1 MKEEKLEYNKAFIDT
16 VDSLSAVNHRIL
28 IDKIGDKVQI
38 RANNLESNFCY
49 VLEAPL
55 SYLNMPT
62 DHIGIID
69 FARFKRFY
77 EALSSKT
84 TPASLSVTVDDEN
97 DAVDMIFKNENR
109 SDKLTLRLGD
119 CSLPTFKP
127 SFNELAEHEK
137 NVVAVFDEETINEL
151 QKKISIIGGD
161 YIDVMANEK
170 VLNFC
175 IYTMRSADRADHPV
189 FLEQDA
195 SGQFQLK
202 FAAGI
207 VSMLPKG
214 QYNLEIDAGGCLYLK
229 QIREDEISL
238 EIMLLA
244 EE

>member
-1 MKEEKLEYNKAFIDT
+1 MKEEKLEYQKAFIDT

-28 IDKIGDKVQI
+28 IDRIGEKVQI

-49 VLEAPL
+49 ILEAPL
-55 SYLNMPT
+55 SYLNMPVE
-62 DHIGIID
+62 HIGIID

-84 TPASLSVTVDDEN
+84 SPASLSVMVDDEN

-127 SFNELAEHEK
+127 SFNELAE
-137 NVVAVFDEETINEL
+137 NSSDVVAVFDEETINEI

-175 IYTMRSADRADHPV
+175 IYTMRSADRADHPI
-189 FLEQDA
+189 FLESDA
-195 SGQFQLK
+195 AKQFQLK
-202 FAAGI
+202 FSAGI
-207 VSMLPKG
+207 ISMLPKG
-214 QYNLEIDAGGCLYLK
+214 KYDVEIDADGCMVLK
-229 QIREDEISL
+229 QIREDEIKL
-238 EIMLLA
+238 QIMLLA